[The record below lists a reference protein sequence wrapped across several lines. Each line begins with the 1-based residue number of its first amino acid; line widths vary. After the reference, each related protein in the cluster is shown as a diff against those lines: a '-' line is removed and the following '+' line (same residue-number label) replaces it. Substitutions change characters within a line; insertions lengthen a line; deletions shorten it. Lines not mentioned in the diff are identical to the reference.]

1 MLPCKS
7 IHNKIK
13 DELSN
18 KYFYPIIAS
27 NVYIYNNTNTISRMP
42 KGLSFALNYL
52 EDSYHFDY
60 ITLEEV
66 KDLQERLE
74 YLLRMKNHNDYW
86 NEIIDSIKQSRSYNI
101 HINGLRH
108 FQLCDT
114 DYTKNLIK
122 YIKDCDY
129 ALQDEFIRLINNSVT
144 KKKFLTSIFHDM
156 YYGYGNDNYV
166 LTDYY
171 KISKLYEKLIIEN
184 KQFDYNKVREEF
196 MDKNSTDKNTDTSK
210 INSKDDKQ
218 ELADIVADKVEE
230 RIKEY
235 LPKQIN
241 PVKNNE
247 STNATPFIKARISN
261 KNGLATVLLGYKDIV
276 CLCSIP
282 ASAKNDETYFIIY
295 KAGSGKGLI
304 SSNISKEEFNNLKNL
319 GLPYCTNWN

>member
-27 NVYIYNNTNTISRMP
+27 NVDIYNNTNTISKMP

-86 NEIIDSIKQSRSYNI
+86 NEIIDSIKRSRSYNI

-108 FQLCDT
+108 FQLCNT
-114 DYTKNLIK
+114 DYTKDLIK

-129 ALQDEFIRLINNSVT
+129 VLRDEFIRLINNSVT
-144 KKKFLTSIFHDM
+144 KEKFLTSIFHDM

-196 MDKNSTDKNTDTSK
+196 MDKNSTDKDTNKAKEYVKNCSSELSKSNTIESSADSDNCITMPVFFHGRISTMTFRR
-210 INSKDDKQ
+210 
-218 ELADIVADKVEE
+218 EDIV
-230 RIKEY
+230 
-235 LPKQIN
+235 
-241 PVKNNE
+241 
-247 STNATPFIKARISN
+247 FIYHKHR
-261 KNGLATVLLGYKDIV
+261 KL
-276 CLCSIP
+276 IP
-282 ASAKNDETYFIIY
+282 DDDYFIIC
-295 KAGSGKGLI
+295 KTGEINKLI
-304 SSNISKEEFNNLKNL
+304 SYRILESNYNILKRTEIPVL
-319 GLPYCTNWN
+319 YRLR

>member
-27 NVYIYNNTNTISRMP
+27 NVDIYNNTNTISKMP

-60 ITLEEV
+60 ITLVEV

-86 NEIIDSIKQSRSYNI
+86 NEIIDSIKRSRSYNI
-101 HINGLRH
+101 HINGLKH
-108 FQLCDT
+108 FQLCNT
-114 DYTKNLIK
+114 DYTKDLIK

-129 ALQDEFIRLINNSVT
+129 VLRDEFIRLINNSVT
-144 KKKFLTSIFHDM
+144 KEKFLTSIFHNM

-196 MDKNSTDKNTDTSK
+196 MDKNSTDKDTSK
-210 INSKDDKQ
+210 AKKH
-218 ELADIVADKVEE
+218 
-230 RIKEY
+230 
-235 LPKQIN
+235 
-241 PVKNNE
+241 VKNCSSELSKSNTVE
-247 STNATPFIKARISN
+247 SNADSDNCIGIP
-261 KNGLATVLLGYKDIV
+261 VLFRGFVYNMSFRREDIV
-276 CLCSIP
+276 CIYNKHRKLIP
-282 ASAKNDETYFIIY
+282 DDDYFIFC
-295 KAGSGKGLI
+295 KTGKINKLTSYQI
-304 SSNISKEEFNNLKNL
+304 LESDYNMLKEMGIPVLYRL
-319 GLPYCTNWN
+319 R